1 MVYFPHMANL
11 QSLLGSIGKFLNKS
25 TTPSIVGV
33 DIGSS
38 SIKVVQLK
46 QQNARIV
53 LETYGEIALGP
64 YEQKSPGELTNL
76 SNEQLATVLKDLL
89 REANITTKEP
99 YFAIQSNASL
109 VFLLDLPRITERDL
123 GTTIPNEAR
132 KYIPVP
138 LSEVSLDWWVLPE
151 NLTSPGDEQLTT
163 SNDKME
169 VFVAAIRNDAL
180 TKYKDVIANA
190 GLAAGSFEME
200 VFSALRSTLKNDLS
214 PILLV
219 DFGAS
224 GVRIA
229 AVEYGVVKKFHTV
242 NRGSYHLSATL
253 MQSLNIS
260 FDRAETLKKE
270 IGLTGS
276 GYQEQT
282 EKAREVLQAN
292 VPYLFSEIGSVL
304 QSYEQEYRKA
314 INKIYLVGG
323 GAQLLGFKEELERR
337 FGVPVYHTQAFS
349 RVQAPVF
356 LESVLA
362 QSSGTF
368 AVAIGCALKQLQS

>member
-1 MVYFPHMANL
+1 MAPFD
-11 QSLLGSIGKFLNKS
+11 SILASVGKFFNTKTAS
-25 TTPSIVGV
+25 SIVGI

-64 YEQKSPGELTNL
+64 YENKSPGELTNL
-76 SNEQLATVLKDLL
+76 SNEQLSQVLQDLL
-89 REANITTKEP
+89 REANITARDP

-109 VFLLDLPRITERDL
+109 VFLLNLPRIAERDL

-138 LSEVSLDWWVLPE
+138 LSEVLLDWWVLPE
-151 NLTSPGDEQLTT
+151 NLTSPGDEQVLTT
-163 SNDKME
+163 DTNKME

-180 TKYKDVIANA
+180 TKYKNVIASA
-190 GLAAGSFEME
+190 GLSAGSFEME

-214 PILLV
+214 PVLLV

-242 NRGSYHLSATL
+242 NRGSYHLSSTL

-260 FDRAETLKKE
+260 FDRAEALKKE
-270 IGLTGS
+270 IGLTGE
-276 GYQEQT
+276 GYQEQV
-282 EKAREVLQAN
+282 EKTREVLRAN
-292 VPYLFSEIGSVL
+292 IPYLFSEIGSVL

-314 INKIYLVGG
+314 INKVYLIGG
-323 GAQLLGFKEELERR
+323 GAQLIGFKEELEQR

-349 RVQAPVF
+349 RVQAPAF
-356 LESVLA
+356 LEPVLA

-368 AVAIGCALKQLQS
+368 AVALGCALKQLQS

>member
-1 MVYFPHMANL
+1 MTTLN
-11 QSLLGSIGKFLNKS
+11 SLLGSIGKFLNKS

-38 SIKVVQLK
+38 SVKVVQLK
-46 QQNARIV
+46 QEKSRIV
-53 LETYGEIALGP
+53 LETYGEIALGL
-64 YEQKSPGELTNL
+64 YEGKTPGELTSLN
-76 SNEQLATVLKDLL
+76 NEQLSTVLIDVL
-89 REANITTKEP
+89 REANITTKDP

-109 VFLLDLPRITERDL
+109 VFLLSLPRITERDL

-163 SNDKME
+163 NNDKME

-180 TKYKDVIANA
+180 KKYQSIIAGA
-190 GLAAGSFEME
+190 GLSAGSFEME

-242 NRGSYHLSATL
+242 NRGSYHLSMAL
-253 MQSLNIS
+253 AQSLSIP
-260 FDRAETLKKE
+260 FERAEKLKKE
-270 IGLTGS
+270 VGLTGT
-276 GYQEQT
+276 GYNDEV
-282 EKAREVLQAN
+282 EKAREILQSN
-292 VPYLFSEIGSVL
+292 IPYLFSEIGSVL

-323 GAQLLGFKEELERR
+323 GANLAGFREDLEKR
-337 FGVPVYHTQAFS
+337 FSVPVYNSNAFS
-349 RVQAPVF
+349 RAQAPVF
-356 LESVLA
+356 LEKVLE